1 MVIATPREICEKD
14 AHGSAVSSAIRV
26 RLRIER
32 ITCIYLPFGHR
43 LLPAEERGQAMRSDR
58 QTFYFLT
65 GGPHRVRGAASVRQ
79 TFVVVW

>member
-1 MVIATPREICEKD
+1 MRTEAQRIM
-14 AHGSAVSSAIRV
+14 GNAIRV

-58 QTFYFLT
+58 RTFYFLREVPIALEE
-65 GGPHRVRGAASVRQ
+65 PHPSGKHS
-79 TFVVVW
+79 